1 MNVHQDGLILDRV
14 FPFQIDAV
22 TLAAGDNADDA
33 FHWHSFLEVTCI
45 LEGSGCYYVSDRAYE
60 VSPGDIIL
68 FNSAELHG
76 WQVFQREMP
85 VWSVLPRIAPPR
97 MKVMKTAAKASCR
110 RPKRQ
115 PLHRTLPATRKV
127 VFCSKASFPSTFR
140 FPFFNLSRQA
150 PASSSVCTFSL

>member
-1 MNVHQDGLILDRV
+1 MDAYQDDLALDRA
-14 FPFQIDAV
+14 FPFQINEV
-22 TLAAGDNADDA
+22 TLSAASNADEP
-33 FHWHSFLEVTCI
+33 FHWHNYFEVTCV
-45 LEGSGCYYVSDRAYE
+45 LEGGGCYYVNGQAYE
-60 VSPGDIIL
+60 VGRGDIIL
-68 FNSAELHG
+68 FNNAELHG